1 MAGVAAAARDPATIV
16 SRLGDSPNLLAV
28 ALDVT
33 DASQARAAAQ
43 AAVARFGR
51 IDILLNNAGFGLLGA
66 VEEATGG
73 AQALEK
79 FFLNRPDL
87 VLLDMVMNGM
97 YGLDVL
103 TKLKELDP
111 GVRVIVA
118 TADVQKSTREQAK
131 AGGAAGFVNK
141 PLDAAKLRE
150 LIAKVLEGADTWI

>member
-1 MAGVAAAARDPATIV
+1 MT
-16 SRLGDSPNLLAV
+16 
-28 ALDVT
+28 
-33 DASQARAAAQ
+33 
-43 AAVARFGR
+43 
-51 IDILLNNAGFGLLGA
+51 